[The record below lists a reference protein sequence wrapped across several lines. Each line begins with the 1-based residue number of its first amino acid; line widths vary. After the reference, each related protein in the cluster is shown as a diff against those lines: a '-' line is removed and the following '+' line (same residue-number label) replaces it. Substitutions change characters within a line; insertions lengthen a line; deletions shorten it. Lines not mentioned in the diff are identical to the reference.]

1 MGGEIGEVA
10 GLEGGHAAADAEDVP
25 HVADVAGD
33 EVEAGVGVVAPADG
47 DLFEAGAH
55 AEGEGDDFHI
65 VHVAVD
71 LGVGEDGLGEAVAEE
86 LEAAL
91 GIADAGESDEELH
104 HVIEAAAAEAA
115 VEGLGLFDFRFA
127 AGAGADNEV
136 GVGAKER
143 EELIE
148 LFDGHLI
155 IGVGE
160 ADDVAGGLGDAET
173 DTASLPGA
181 LFGTEDDN
189 SGNFGGEFPGFF
201 ACAVVAVGG
210 DDNLGGQAAGGEVSM
225 GFPDCVHDRFR
236 LVIRG

>member
-91 GIADAGESDEELH
+91 GIADAGQADEELH

-115 VEGLGLFDFRFA
+115 VERLGLFDFRFA
-127 AGAGADNEV
+127 AGAGADDEV
-136 GVGAKER
+136 GLVAEQGQ
-143 EELIE
+143 ELVE
-148 LFDGHLI
+148 LFDGHLV

-160 ADDVAGGLGDAET
+160 ADDVAGSLGDAEA
-173 DTASLPGA
+173 DAAAFPGA

-189 SGNFGGEFPGFF
+189 SGNFGGEFAGLF
-201 ACAVVAVGG
+201 AGAVVAVGG
-210 DDNLGGQAAGGEVSM
+210 DDDLRGQAAGGEVGM
-225 GFPDCVHDRFR
+225 GFPDGVDDRFR